1 MTNDEPRLLG
11 DYITRREHGSYP
23 VGSKCVVYRKP
34 NDILL
39 LKMEDGGEVE
49 LDGRAFHCPG
59 LTPPPPRRDFMDFI
73 RDEEDAWFFAM
84 LDKAVVLK
92 E

>member
-1 MTNDEPRLLG
+1 
-11 DYITRREHGSYP
+11 
-23 VGSKCVVYRKP
+23 
-34 NDILL
+34 
-39 LKMEDGGEVE
+39 
-49 LDGRAFHCPG
+49 
-59 LTPPPPRRDFMDFI
+59 MDFI